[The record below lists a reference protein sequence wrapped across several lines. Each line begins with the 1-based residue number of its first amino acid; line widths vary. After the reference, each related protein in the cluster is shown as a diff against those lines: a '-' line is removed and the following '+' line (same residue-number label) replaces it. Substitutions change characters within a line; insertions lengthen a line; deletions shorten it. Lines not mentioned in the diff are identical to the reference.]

1 MILTDYFT
9 YPHNITW
16 DYARQCGVRCGVIRA
31 PETADFDLCSPAHW
45 NRLCGEFRANG
56 ITPLVL
62 EPLPNA
68 LHDHIKAGD
77 AQRDEAIEKFLK
89 MLPILSSQGIETV
102 CFNFMAHVGWT
113 RTRQDYPERGGALV
127 TGFDLKDY
135 TPVDAAITEEELW
148 KNYEVFIRAAV
159 PEAERYGMKLALHP
173 DDPPLPRLGQ
183 VSRIMISY
191 ENIKRAI
198 HLVESPALGVT
209 FCQATYHMM
218 GENVVETAKK
228 FGDKIFFIHFRNC
241 KGIPERFTETF
252 HDNGELDMAQLIDTY
267 CRLGLNVPIRVDHV
281 PTLSGESSGV
291 AGYTALGR
299 LYAIGYLKGLLEMY
313 DHDHPGVSQ

>member
-16 DYARQCGVRCGVIRA
+16 DYARQCGVRHGVIRA
-31 PETADFDLCSPAHW
+31 PETADFDLCSPTHW
-45 NRLCGEFRANG
+45 KRLCEAFTAEG
-56 ITPLVL
+56 IRPLVL

-77 AQRDEAIEKFLK
+77 AQRDESIEKFLK
-89 MLPILSSQGIETV
+89 MLPILASHGIETV

-113 RTRQDYPERGGALV
+113 RTREDYPERGGARV
-127 TGFDLKDY
+127 TGFDLRDY
-135 TPVDAAITEEELW
+135 RPRDAEITEAELW
-148 KNYEVFIRAAV
+148 ENYGYFIRAAV
-159 PEAERYGMKLALHP
+159 PEAERCGVKLALHP
-173 DDPPLPRLGQ
+173 DDPPLPRLGG

-191 ENIKRAI
+191 ENINRAV
-198 HLVESPALGVT
+198 HLLESPSLGVT

-218 GENVVETAKK
+218 GENVVDTAKK
-228 FGDKIFFIHFRNC
+228 LADKIFFIHFRNC
-241 KGIPERFTETF
+241 KGNPRQFTETF
-252 HDNGELDMAQLIDTY
+252 HDNGELDMAELIETY

-281 PTLSGESSGV
+281 PVLAGERGGV

-313 DHDHPGVSQ
+313 EHNNK